1 MTRSTSA
8 PMRSILFTNSK
19 VGTRSRCRARI
30 RIRVCGWTP
39 STAESTSTAPSSTP
53 RARSTSAMKSGCP
66 GVSTTLTVVPSSGN
80 DTTAA
85 LIVMPRRRSR
95 ARLSVRVVPEST
107 DPGSSMTPA
116 RCRSRSV
123 RVVLPASTWARMP
136 TLSERTGGGTRD
148 PFEVA
153 EQGGSVRC
161 SHLGASWDHVAGPS
175 GRRHGTT
182 YRRCGSTGLTRRR
195 VRDMQARRRDQGLP
209 LAGQGTT
216 LELFFDLVFVFT
228 ITQLTASEL
237 EGGWGVTARTA
248 LLLLLLWWM
257 YGGYAWLTNAA
268 PPVTPRRRSLL
279 VLGMIG
285 FFVTALAIPHAYGAD
300 RVVFA
305 CGYLFVVAVHAGMYV
320 TEAARITRGMVVQL
334 LGWNILGAVLGLVG
348 ALFFEDVLA
357 WWWLASFVVAVVV
370 PRFVS
375 ISSLNQVEPDGG
387 PSFELVPG
395 HFVERPGLM
404 LLIALGGAGLA
415 ADGGPSFELVP
426 GHFVERHGLM
436 LLIALGE
443 SVLAIGVGLGTG
455 VESIGADRIVFAA
468 VSLLL
473 AATLYWAY
481 FGTGEDDRAEAAL
494 RAMSPEQAQ
503 AAALASYGYAF
514 WVVLF
519 GIVLAAAGLHHAL
532 VHPTEALSWEYAGQL
547 CGGVGLFWV
556 GLGLFRMALHLPG
569 AGSRVAGGLA
579 LGALVVVGAGVSG
592 LSALVCLLLGS
603 AALVLWEGRQS
614 PESAEAGA

>member
-1 MTRSTSA
+1 MQA
-8 PMRSILFTNSK
+8 
-19 VGTRSRCRARI
+19 
-30 RIRVCGWTP
+30 
-39 STAESTSTAPSSTP
+39 
-53 RARSTSAMKSGCP
+53 
-66 GVSTTLTVVPSSGN
+66 
-80 DTTAA
+80 
-85 LIVMPRRRSR
+85 
-95 ARLSVRVVPEST
+95 
-107 DPGSSMTPA
+107 
-116 RCRSRSV
+116 RSRSAT
-123 RVVLPASTWARMP
+123 LP
-136 TLSERTGGGTRD
+136 
-148 PFEVA
+148 
-153 EQGGSVRC
+153 
-161 SHLGASWDHVAGPS
+161 VAGQVTS
-175 GRRHGTT
+175 
-182 YRRCGSTGLTRRR
+182 
-195 VRDMQARRRDQGLP
+195 
-209 LAGQGTT
+209 

-228 ITQLTASEL
+228 ITQLTATEL
-237 EGGWGVTARTA
+237 AGGWGVTGRSA
-248 LLLLLLWWM
+248 LLLLILWWM
-257 YGGYAWLTNAA
+257 YGGDAGLANAA
-268 PPVTPRRRSLL
+268 PPVTARRRALL

-285 FFVTALAIPHAYGAD
+285 NFVTAMAIPHAYGAD

-305 CGYLFVVAVHAGMYV
+305 AGYLLVVVVHAGMYV
-320 TEAARITRGMVVQL
+320 TEARRITRGMVVQL
-334 LGWNILGAVLGLVG
+334 LGWNMLGALLGLIG
-348 ALFFEDVLA
+348 ALFFADVLV
-357 WWWLASFVVAVVV
+357 WWWLGAFVIAVVV
-370 PRFVS
+370 PRFVR
-375 ISSLNQVEPDGG
+375 ISSLNQVEP
-387 PSFELVPG
+387 
-395 HFVERPGLM
+395 
-404 LLIALGGAGLA
+404 
-415 ADGGPSFELVP
+415 DGGPSFELVP

-455 VESIGADRIVFAA
+455 VESIGAGRIVFAA

-547 CGGVGLFWV
+547 CAGVGLFWV
-556 GLGLFRMALHLPG
+556 GLGLFRMALHLP

-614 PESAEAGA
+614 PEPAEAGA